1 NLIKISFLCNIGS
14 TNSLGT
20 KHILMIGKAF
30 DVESLL
36 RKSPVSLP
44 SFQQQQHKLEKNFIK
59 QNNESFYHNDCVDG
73 RNTNSSKSSK
83 TIFMNM
89 RDLSTTATVLKKTK
103 RRSRA
108 AFSHAQVI
116 ELERRFG
123 QQKYLSSSERA
134 ELASMLNLSETQV
147 KIWFQNRRYKAKR
160 KQLLQQAAHSRH
172 VPVTVLVYENHSFQQ
187 AYSRKPTLIPS
198 MPLLMQ

>member
-1 NLIKISFLCNIGS
+1 
-14 TNSLGT
+14 
-20 KHILMIGKAF
+20 MIGKAF

-36 RKSPVSLP
+36 RKSPI
-44 SFQQQQHKLEKNFIK
+44 SFPLLQQQQHKSEKLLIK
-59 QNNESFYHNDCVDG
+59 QNKESFYHDHCQES
-73 RNTNSSKSSK
+73 RNTSTNKNDK

-89 RDLSTTATVLKKTK
+89 RDVSANGTVLKKSK

-134 ELASMLNLSETQV
+134 ELSSMLNLSETQV

-160 KQLLQQAAHSRH
+160 KQALQQAAHSRH
-172 VPVTVLVYENHSFQQ
+172 VPVTVLVYENHTFQH
-187 AYSRKPTLIPS
+187 AHPRKPTLIPS
-198 MPLLMQ
+198 LPLLMQ